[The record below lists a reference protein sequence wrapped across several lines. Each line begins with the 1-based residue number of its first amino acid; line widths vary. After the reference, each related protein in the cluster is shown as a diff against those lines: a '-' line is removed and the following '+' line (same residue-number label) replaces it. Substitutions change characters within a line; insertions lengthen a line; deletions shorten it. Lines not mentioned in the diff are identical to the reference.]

1 MLTRLLA
8 YRKWNF
14 LVMTCARVLV
24 FGVSFQMIGI
34 VSRVMLDELSG
45 ARPLVFGPWLL
56 CGGLVAVAL
65 ARAVVVFIDVPLH
78 FRTEFA
84 LTSLLRKN
92 VLERVLS
99 RPAGNAL
106 PHTPGEA
113 ISRLRDDVEGVVRLL
128 MEASFQVGTLAFAV
142 AGGVV
147 MIGIDPL
154 LTALVFVPLALVVV
168 IVRFLRQ
175 KISTVHARFRRDT
188 GTVTS
193 FIAELYAAIPALQA
207 LSAEERAA
215 VRFQQLN
222 DRRLDGAVRDQLLT
236 KLLSSGFD
244 NLAQIGTGV
253 IMVVA
258 AGAMIDGSF
267 TVGDF
272 SLFVYN
278 LTFLSQQA
286 VGMFGGFLTRLRQS
300 GVSLDRLQELFGDA
314 EPRALV
320 APSSVHL
327 RGPLPRIP
335 YRAKRA
341 VDRFER
347 LTLEGVSFRYPAPSG
362 IASARGEQAGIA
374 PDGDAPGEAGLR
386 RIDLEVRRGQC
397 VAVVGRIGAGKSTLL
412 RVLLGLLHADAGR
425 VLWNGRP
432 VDEAATSLV
441 PPRVAYTPQVP
452 ALLSAS
458 LRDNVLLGL
467 PRDKVDLPSAVR
479 AAMLETDLATLEQ
492 GLDTIVGPRGVRVS
506 GGQAQRIAAARMFV
520 RDTELLVVDDLS
532 SALDVE
538 TEAQL
543 WRNLFTRSPEVSV
556 VAVSHSQALLR
567 GADLVVV
574 LENGA
579 ITARGTLR
587 ELLATSAE
595 MRHLWSGA
603 QAEAE
608 AARAAR
614 R

>member
-1 MLTRLLA
+1 MSRLAVLARLLG

-14 LVMTCARVLV
+14 LFMTCARVLV

-34 VSRVMLDELSG
+34 VSRVLLDELSG

-56 CGGLVAVAL
+56 CGGLVAIAL
-65 ARAVVVFIDVPLH
+65 ARSVVVFVDVPLH

-84 LTSLLRKN
+84 LASLLRKN

-99 RPAGNAL
+99 RPAGHAL

-113 ISRLRDDVEGVVRLL
+113 ISRLRDDVEGVVKLL

-142 AGGVV
+142 AGGAV

-154 LTALVFVPLALVVV
+154 LTAMVFVPLAVVVV
-168 IVRFLRQ
+168 IVRFLR
-175 KISTVHARFRRDT
+175 KRISTVHARFRRDT
-188 GTVTS
+188 GAVTS

-207 LSAEERAA
+207 LSAEERATR
-215 VRFQQLN
+215 RFEQLN
-222 DRRLDGAVRDQLLT
+222 ERRLDGAVRDQLLT

-244 NLAQIGTGV
+244 NMAQIGTGV

-286 VGMFGGFLTRLRQS
+286 VGMFGGFMTRLRQA

-327 RGPLPRIP
+327 RGPLPKIP
-335 YRAKRA
+335 YRPKSAA
-341 VDRFER
+341 DRFER
-347 LTLEGVSFRYPAPSG
+347 LTVEGVSFRYG
-362 IASARGEQAGIA
+362 ASEAGIR
-374 PDGDAPGEAGLR
+374 D
-386 RIDLEVRRGQC
+386 IDLEVRRGQR

-412 RVLLGLLHADAGR
+412 KVLLGLLYADAGR

-432 VDEAATSLV
+432 VSEAATAMV

-467 PRDKVDLPSAVR
+467 PRNKVDLPSAVR
-479 AAMLETDLATLEQ
+479 AAMLEADLATLDQ

-543 WRNLFTRSPEVSV
+543 WRNLFTRSPELSV

-567 GADLVVV
+567 RADLVVV

-579 ITARGTLR
+579 ISARGTLDR
-587 ELLATSAE
+587 LLDSSAE

-603 QAEAE
+603 RAEAD
-608 AARAAR
+608 AARSGQR
-614 R
+614 

>member
-1 MLTRLLA
+1 MSRLAVLARLLG

-14 LVMTCARVLV
+14 LFMTCARVLV

-34 VSRVMLDELSG
+34 VSRVLLDELSG
-45 ARPLVFGPWLL
+45 ARALVFGPWLL
-56 CGGLVAVAL
+56 CGGLVAIAL
-65 ARAVVVFIDVPLH
+65 ARSVVVFVDVPLH

-84 LTSLLRKN
+84 LASLLRKN

-99 RPAGNAL
+99 RPAGHAL

-113 ISRLRDDVEGVVRLL
+113 ISRLRDDVEGVVKLL

-142 AGGVV
+142 AGGAV

-154 LTALVFVPLALVVV
+154 LTAMVFVPLAVVVV
-168 IVRFLRQ
+168 IVRFLR
-175 KISTVHARFRRDT
+175 KRISTVHARFRRDT
-188 GTVTS
+188 GAVTS

-207 LSAEERAA
+207 LSAEERATR
-215 VRFQQLN
+215 RFEQLN
-222 DRRLDGAVRDQLLT
+222 ERRLDGAVRDQLLT

-244 NLAQIGTGV
+244 NMAQIGTGV

-286 VGMFGGFLTRLRQS
+286 VGMFGGFMTRLRQA

-327 RGPLPRIP
+327 RGPLPKIP
-335 YRAKRA
+335 YRPKSAA
-341 VDRFER
+341 DRFER
-347 LTLEGVSFRYPAPSG
+347 LTVEGVSFRYG
-362 IASARGEQAGIA
+362 ASEAGIR
-374 PDGDAPGEAGLR
+374 D
-386 RIDLEVRRGQC
+386 IDLEVRRGWR

-412 RVLLGLLHADAGR
+412 KVLLGLLYADAGR

-432 VDEAATSLV
+432 VSEAATAMV

-467 PRDKVDLPSAVR
+467 PRNKVDLPSAVR
-479 AAMLETDLATLEQ
+479 AAMLEADLATLDE

-543 WRNLFTRSPEVSV
+543 WRNLFTRSPELSV

-567 GADLVVV
+567 RADLVVV

-579 ITARGTLR
+579 ITARGTLDR
-587 ELLATSAE
+587 LLDSSAE

-603 QAEAE
+603 RAEAD
-608 AARAAR
+608 AARSGQR
-614 R
+614 

>member
-1 MLTRLLA
+1 MSKLAVLARLLG

-14 LVMTCARVLV
+14 LFMTCARVLV
-24 FGVSFQMIGI
+24 FGISFQMIGI
-34 VSRVMLDELSG
+34 VSRVLLDELSG

-56 CGGLVAVAL
+56 CGGLGAIAL
-65 ARAVVVFIDVPLH
+65 ARSVVVFVDVPLH

-92 VLERVLS
+92 VLERTLS
-99 RPAGNAL
+99 RPAGHAL

-113 ISRLRDDVEGVVRLL
+113 ISRLRDDVEAVVKLL
-128 MEASFQVGTLAFAV
+128 TEVSFQVGTLAFAV

-154 LTALVFVPLALVVV
+154 LTALVFVPLALVVA
-168 IVRFLRQ
+168 IVRFLR
-175 KISTVHARFRRDT
+175 KRISTVHARFRRDT
-188 GTVTS
+188 GAVTS

-207 LSAEERAA
+207 LSAEDRAA
-215 VRFQQLN
+215 RRFQQLN

-286 VGMFGGFLTRLRQS
+286 VGMFGGFLTRLRQA

-314 EPRALV
+314 EPRALA

-327 RGPLPRIP
+327 RGPLPKIP
-335 YRAKRA
+335 YRPKSAA
-341 VDRFER
+341 DRFER
-347 LTLEGVSFRYPAPSG
+347 LTLEGVSFRYPAQGAIVSVG
-362 IASARGEQAGIA
+362 GARAEAAGSA
-374 PDGDAPGEAGLR
+374 AGLR
-386 RIDLEVRRGQC
+386 GVDLEVRRGQC

-412 RVLLGLLHADAGR
+412 RVLLGLLRADAGR
-425 VLWNGRP
+425 VLWNGRV
-432 VDEAATSLV
+432 VDEAATAMV

-452 ALLSAS
+452 TLLSAS

-467 PRDKVDLPSAVR
+467 PRNKVDLPSAVR
-479 AAMLETDLATLEQ
+479 AAMLEADLETLEQ
-492 GLDTIVGPRGVRVS
+492 GPDTIVGPRGVRVS

-567 GADLVVV
+567 RADLVVV

-579 ITARGTLR
+579 VTARGARWTSCWQPAPR
-587 ELLATSAE
+587 CATCGAE
-595 MRHLWSGA
+595 
-603 QAEAE
+603 
-608 AARAAR
+608 RAPRPR
-614 R
+614 RPA

>member
-1 MLTRLLA
+1 MSRLAVLARLLG

-14 LVMTCARVLV
+14 LFMTCARVLV

-34 VSRVMLDELSG
+34 VSRVLLDELSG
-45 ARPLVFGPWLL
+45 ARALVFGPWLL
-56 CGGLVAVAL
+56 CGGLVAIAL
-65 ARAVVVFIDVPLH
+65 ARSVVVFVDVPLH

-84 LTSLLRKN
+84 LASLLRKN

-99 RPAGNAL
+99 RPAGHAL

-113 ISRLRDDVEGVVRLL
+113 ISRLRDDVEGVVKLL

-142 AGGVV
+142 AGGAV

-154 LTALVFVPLALVVV
+154 LTAMVFVPLAVVVV
-168 IVRFLRQ
+168 IVRFLR
-175 KISTVHARFRRDT
+175 KRISTVHARFRRDT
-188 GTVTS
+188 GAVTS

-207 LSAEERAA
+207 LSAEERATR
-215 VRFQQLN
+215 RFEQLN
-222 DRRLDGAVRDQLLT
+222 ERRLDGAVRDQLLT

-244 NLAQIGTGV
+244 NMAQIGTGV

-286 VGMFGGFLTRLRQS
+286 VGMFGGFMTRLRQA

-327 RGPLPRIP
+327 RGPLPKIP
-335 YRAKRA
+335 YRPKSAA
-341 VDRFER
+341 DRFER
-347 LTLEGVSFRYPAPSG
+347 LTVEGVSFRYG
-362 IASARGEQAGIA
+362 ASEAGIR
-374 PDGDAPGEAGLR
+374 D
-386 RIDLEVRRGQC
+386 IDLEVRRGQR

-412 RVLLGLLHADAGR
+412 KVLLGLLYADAGR

-432 VDEAATSLV
+432 VSEAATAMV

-467 PRDKVDLPSAVR
+467 PRNKVDLPSAVR
-479 AAMLETDLATLEQ
+479 AAMLEADLATLDE

-543 WRNLFTRSPEVSV
+543 WRNLFTRSPELSV

-567 GADLVVV
+567 RADLVVV

-579 ITARGTLR
+579 ISARGTLDR
-587 ELLATSAE
+587 LLDSSAE

-603 QAEAE
+603 RAEAD
-608 AARAAR
+608 AARSGQR
-614 R
+614 

>member
-1 MLTRLLA
+1 MSKPAVLARLLA

-14 LVMTCARVLV
+14 LFMTFARVLV

-34 VSRVMLDELSG
+34 VSRVLLDELSG

-56 CGGLVAVAL
+56 CGGLVAIAL
-65 ARAVVVFIDVPLH
+65 ARSVVVFVDVPLH

-84 LTSLLRKN
+84 LASLLRKN

-99 RPAGNAL
+99 RPAGHAL

-113 ISRLRDDVEGVVRLL
+113 ISRLRDDVEGVVKLL

-142 AGGVV
+142 AGGIV
-147 MIGIDPL
+147 MVGIDPL

-168 IVRFLRQ
+168 IVRFLRRR
-175 KISTVHARFRRDT
+175 ISTVHARFRRDT
-188 GTVTS
+188 GAVTS

-207 LSAEERAA
+207 LSAEERATR
-215 VRFQQLN
+215 RFEQLN

-244 NLAQIGTGV
+244 NMAQIGTGV

-286 VGMFGGFLTRLRQS
+286 VGMFGGFLTRLRQA
-300 GVSLDRLQELFGDA
+300 GVSLNRLQELFGGA

-335 YRAKRA
+335 YRPKSAA
-341 VDRFER
+341 DRFER
-347 LTLEGVSFRYPAPSG
+347 LTVAGVSFRYGTSG
-362 IASARGEQAGIA
+362 TGIR
-374 PDGDAPGEAGLR
+374 D
-386 RIDLEVRRGQC
+386 IDLEIRRGQR

-412 RVLLGLLHADAGR
+412 KVLLGLLYADAGQ

-432 VDEAATSLV
+432 VSEAGTAMV

-479 AAMLETDLATLEQ
+479 AAMLETDLATLDQ

-543 WRNLFTRSPEVSV
+543 WRNLFARSPDLSV

-567 GADLVVV
+567 RADLVVV
-574 LENGA
+574 LEDGGV
-579 ITARGTLR
+579 TGRGTLQ
-587 ELLATSAE
+587 ELLVTSAE

-603 QAEAE
+603 RAEAE
-608 AARAAR
+608 AARAAQR
-614 R
+614 

>member
-1 MLTRLLA
+1 VSRLAVLARLLS

-14 LVMTCARVLV
+14 LFMTCARVLV

-34 VSRVMLDELSG
+34 VARVLLDELSG

-56 CGGLVAVAL
+56 CGGLVAIAL
-65 ARAVVVFIDVPLH
+65 ARSVVVFIDVPLH

-99 RPAGNAL
+99 RPAGHAL

-113 ISRLRDDVEGVVRLL
+113 ISRLRDDVEGVVKLL

-147 MIGIDPL
+147 MVGIDPL
-154 LTALVFVPLALVVV
+154 LTVMVFVPLAIVVA
-168 IVRFLRQ
+168 IVRFLR
-175 KISTVHARFRRDT
+175 KRISTVHARFRRDT
-188 GTVTS
+188 GAVTS

-207 LSAEERAA
+207 LSAEERATR
-215 VRFQQLN
+215 RFEQLN
-222 DRRLDGAVRDQLLT
+222 ERRLDGAVRDQLLT

-244 NLAQIGTGV
+244 NMAQIGTGV
-253 IMVVA
+253 IMVAA

-286 VGMFGGFLTRLRQS
+286 VGMFGGFMTRLRQA

-314 EPRALV
+314 EPRALA

-327 RGPLPRIP
+327 RGPLPKIP
-335 YRAKRA
+335 FRPKSAA
-341 VDRFER
+341 DRFER
-347 LTLEGVSFRYPAPSG
+347 LTVERVSFRYGASG
-362 IASARGEQAGIA
+362 AGIR
-374 PDGDAPGEAGLR
+374 D
-386 RIDLEVRRGQC
+386 IDLEVRRGQC

-412 RVLLGLLHADAGR
+412 KVLLGLLSADAGR

-432 VDEAATSLV
+432 VSEAAAAMV

-458 LRDNVLLGL
+458 LCDNVLLGL
-467 PRDKVDLPSAVR
+467 PPNKVDLPAAVR
-479 AAMLETDLATLEQ
+479 AAMLEADLATLDE

-543 WRNLFTRSPEVSV
+543 WRNLFTRSPELSV

-567 GADLVVV
+567 RADLVVV
-574 LENGA
+574 LEDGA
-579 ITARGTLR
+579 ISARGTLDR
-587 ELLATSAE
+587 LLDCSAE

-603 QAEAE
+603 RAEAD
-608 AARAAR
+608 AARSGQR
-614 R
+614 